1 MATVDAPLSDPAPGQ
16 PLDTLAVEAR
26 GLVKRFGAV
35 SAVQDLSFSVQRGQV
50 VGLLGPNGAG
60 KTTTVRML
68 LGLIRPDE
76 GSASLL
82 GEPVRGGAKV
92 LSRVGALVE
101 KPSFVPYLSGLEN
114 LRVHWLAGGDRWPP
128 PGLEEA
134 IEIANLG
141 DAINRAAKGYSQG
154 MRQRLGIAQALL
166 NQPELLI
173 LDEPTNGL
181 DPAETRRLRGAIG
194 TIAERG
200 TTILVSSHI
209 LAEVEQICSHA
220 LVVDRGGLVAAGT
233 VAELIGVTTTMELE
247 VDDVQAAQGPL
258 ARIDGVRNVSTL
270 PTGTLLVDLD
280 GIRRSDVVAALVR
293 AGVAVETVV
302 PRRKLE
308 DAYLSLV
315 EEGFA

>member
-1 MATVDAPLSDPAPGQ
+1 VTAVDVTPPHEVPA
-16 PLDTLAVEAR
+16 LDTLAIEAT

-35 SAVQDLSFSVQRGQV
+35 TAVQNLSFSVERGQV

-68 LGLIRPDE
+68 LGLIRPDA
-76 GSASLL
+76 GSAQLL
-82 GEPVRGGAKV
+82 GERMRPGAKV
-92 LSRVGALVE
+92 LTRVGALVE

-114 LRVHWLAGGDRWPP
+114 LRVHWLAGGDRWPA
-128 PGLEEA
+128 PGIDEA

-141 DAINRAAKGYSQG
+141 DAIHRAAKGYSQG

-181 DPAETRRLRGAIG
+181 DPAETRRLRDAIG
-194 TIAERG
+194 GIAERG

-209 LAEVEQICSHA
+209 LAEVEQVCTHA

-233 VAELIGVTTTMELE
+233 VADLIGATGSVEIE
-247 VDDVQAAQGPL
+247 VGDNAAAQAAL
-258 ARIDGVRNVSTL
+258 AGLAGVRSVSPL
-270 PTGTLLVDLD
+270 PTGALLVDLE
-280 GIRRSDVVAALVR
+280 GIRRSDVVATLVG
-293 AGVAVETVV
+293 AGVAVESVV

-315 EEGFA
+315 HEAFD